1 MQLLKSITALG
12 LFLTAAVE
20 AAPVAAPADRS
31 MNEASPSVLFIKKR
45 SSINDCGYSTFVNQ
59 SSGGSPRVD
68 DCLQIA
74 RNIAGGGT
82 WVVSA
87 VAGVHH
93 QLLQYGTCAFGVEHD
108 PDFADGPI
116 YKIGNQDIIDLINDS
131 VNRFQ
136 WFGLV
141 GAKGEMDCQPTLGSD
156 SVPIIWVRMA
166 VL

>member
-20 AAPVAAPADRS
+20 AAPVTADRS
-31 MNEASPSVLFIKKR
+31 MNETSPSVLFIKKR
-45 SSINDCGYSTFVNQ
+45 ASINDCGASTFINQ

-87 VAGVHH
+87 IVGDHH
-93 QLLQYGTCAFGVEHD
+93 QLLQYGTCAFGVEVA
-108 PDFADGPI
+108 PGWSEMPI
-116 YKIGNQDIIDLINDS
+116 YKVGNQDIIDLINDS

-136 WFGLV
+136 WYGLV
-141 GAKGEMDCQPTLGSD
+141 GAKGVMDCQRTLGSD
-156 SVPIIWVRMA
+156 TTPVQWGIYHT
-166 VL
+166 

>member
-1 MQLLKSITALG
+1 MQLLKSVTALG

-45 SSINDCGYSTFVNQ
+45 DRINDCGDSTFINQ

-82 WVVSA
+82 WTFEGF
-87 VAGVHH
+87 GVQH
-93 QLLQYGTCAFGVEHD
+93 QLLQYGTCAFGVTQ
-108 PDFADGPI
+108 GSRVTV
-116 YKIGNQDIIDLINDS
+116 KIGNQDIIDLINDS
-131 VNRFQ
+131 ISRFQ
-136 WFGLV
+136 WYGLV
-141 GAKGEMDCQPTLGSD
+141 GSKGTMNCQVSGYIGQE
-156 SVPIIWVRMA
+156 SVSWGIYHT
-166 VL
+166 